1 MNDSARLT
9 PPETKGHVS
18 VAFVPDA
25 WYPGCRSAKLGE
37 KPLARTLL
45 GIPLALF
52 RDGNG
57 EAGAVL
63 DRCPHRNV
71 ALSLGAVDDRGLL
84 ACSYHGWRF
93 DRSGACREVP
103 GLSNGAAEEAGRA
116 VSAHAVCEQ
125 DGFVWVWGRPDSE
138 PDGEPVRIPY
148 VDDPDYLVIHRE
160 YLFDCTLHA
169 ALENALD
176 VPHTAFVHKGD
187 FRGKR
192 ERQPI
197 EALRRRIPNG
207 IEVEYVGE
215 SPLTG
220 DEHDAS
226 GNPIVQRHWDRFF
239 LPSMAQV
246 EYKTGD
252 HSHLVTTLPH
262 APIGDFQT
270 RAFVVSCWRTPTSS
284 EEARPGLEAYLD
296 NILGQDV
303 EILRL
308 QTENIRR
315 FGGETY
321 RSTDLD
327 LMGPEIWRMLR
338 QAERGLD
345 PNAANI
351 DGRVELTV

>member
-9 PPETKGHVS
+9 PPLTKGHAS
-18 VAFVPDA
+18 VARVPDA
-25 WYPGCRSAKLGE
+25 WYPGCRSAELGD

-57 EAGAVL
+57 RAGALL
-63 DRCPHRNV
+63 DRCPHRNL
-71 ALSLGAVDDRGLL
+71 ALSLGAVDERGLL
-84 ACSYHGWRF
+84 GCAYHGWRF
-93 DRSGACREVP
+93 DRAGTCREVP
-103 GLSNGAAEEAGRA
+103 GLLNGGAKEEGRA
-116 VSAHAVCEQ
+116 VAAHAVCEQ
-125 DGFVWVWGRPDSE
+125 DSFVWIWGRPDAE
-138 PDGEPVRIPY
+138 PSGDPVRIPY

-160 YLFDCTLHA
+160 YVFECSLHA

-176 VPHTAFVHKGD
+176 VPHTAFVHGGD

-192 ERQPI
+192 ERQQV
-197 EALRRRIPNG
+197 EAVRRRIPNG
-207 IEVEYVGE
+207 IEVEYLGE
-215 SPLTG
+215 PPLAG
-220 DEHDAS
+220 EERDED
-226 GNPIVQRHWDRFF
+226 GNVILQQHWDRFF
-239 LPSMAQV
+239 MPSIAQV
-246 EYKTGD
+246 EYKTAGR
-252 HSHLVTTLPH
+252 SHLVTTLPH
-262 APIGDFQT
+262 APISDFQT
-270 RAFVVSCWRTPTSS
+270 RAFLVSCWSTPTSD

-315 FGGETY
+315 FGGEAY

-345 PNAANI
+345 PNSAEI